1 MFRANL
7 ANSNLC
13 YLCLETKQELQHMLV
28 SCQFIAEFWEVFL
41 DPWYKSH
48 VSIELELSTI
58 KIFYSIIG
66 NNHLNKLTK
75 HLLLLAKNYIYCC
88 SHRTASVIKCLS
100 NYSGKQSY
108 CRKTNSNKSINSP
121 EYYYNKWKPLIEKK
135 FVC

>member
-1 MFRANL
+1 METLFRANL

-66 NNHLNKLTK
+66 NNHVNKL
-75 HLLLLAKNYIYCC
+75 
-88 SHRTASVIKCLS
+88 SVVSSSLS
-100 NYSGKQSY
+100 SGKFSWTLGTSLMYQ
-108 CRKTNSNKSINSP
+108 
-121 EYYYNKWKPLIEKK
+121 
-135 FVC
+135 